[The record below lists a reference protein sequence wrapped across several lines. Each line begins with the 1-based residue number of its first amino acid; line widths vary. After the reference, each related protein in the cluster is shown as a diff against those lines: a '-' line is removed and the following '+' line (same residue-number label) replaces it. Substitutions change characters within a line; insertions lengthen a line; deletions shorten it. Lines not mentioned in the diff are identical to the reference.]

1 MSIAD
6 LFESGERKQHK
17 GHFRNLVMIARADG
31 HVSIEESELLQK
43 IAKHIG
49 ISKEQAQEII
59 DNPKGYAINPPVSKE
74 ERFRRLVN
82 LVEMVN
88 ADGVFD
94 DDEIALL
101 RKYGVAL
108 GFSDE
113 DILDAIDATINGMED
128 GKSED
133 EIVESLI

>member
-17 GHFRNLVMIARADG
+17 GHFKNLVMIARADG
-31 HVSIEESELLQK
+31 HVSIEESDLLQK

-49 ISKEQAQEII
+49 LSMEQAQEIL
-59 DNPKGYAINPPVSKE
+59 DKPENYETNPPVSKE

-94 DDEIALL
+94 DDEISLL
-101 RKYGVAL
+101 QKYGVAL

-113 DILDAIDATINGMED
+113 DILDAVDATVNGMED
-128 GKSED
+128 GKTED